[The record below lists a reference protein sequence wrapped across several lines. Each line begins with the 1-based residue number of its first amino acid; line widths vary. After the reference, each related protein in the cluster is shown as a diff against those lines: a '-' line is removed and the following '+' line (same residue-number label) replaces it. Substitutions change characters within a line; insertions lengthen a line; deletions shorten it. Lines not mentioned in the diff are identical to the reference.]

1 MLWTHPCI
9 PSPPGPGPTDMALP
23 VWAGPEVSSPWGA
36 GLMGR
41 ACCSFSSRDP
51 SSLSSCPSLAPPNR
65 DSPQS
70 PPSQLLQRWGPER
83 HRNPLVTSIPVGLAP
98 LLLLPY
104 FYWATCTAWPRSVG
118 RGPEEGRRDCG
129 SRQSTGGCPGK
140 LPYKQ
145 EATWP
150 LGLLLGGLNS
160 GPEAVPPLTIQ
171 SSSGCL
177 PSGSLTDLISHVGYQ
192 VGKGR
197 PWGQGALEHSLGT
210 CTSACPSQ
218 PQSQNPAP
226 WPPNSSLCPQHPHGR
241 ASRCSFTRR
250 PA

>member
-1 MLWTHPCI
+1 MTPPPCPAVPAWPLLI
-9 PSPPGPGPTDMALP
+9 GTVPSPL
-23 VWAGPEVSSPWGA
+23 
-36 GLMGR
+36 
-41 ACCSFSSRDP
+41 
-51 SSLSSCPSLAPPNR
+51 PPNCYR
-65 DSPQS
+65 GGDLRGTGSPG
-70 PPSQLLQRWGPER
+70 WV
-83 HRNPLVTSIPVGLAP
+83 NPLVTSIPVGLAP

-104 FYWATCTAWPRSVG
+104 FYWATCAAWPRSVG